1 MSDTISLQW
10 IPSRFRNLMLSHS
23 QVVDNMDGG
32 VLEGAIHT
40 VLKSINS
47 P

>member
-10 IPSRFRNLMLSHS
+10 IPSRCRNSMLLHS
-23 QVVDNMDGG
+23 QVVDNTDGG

-40 VLKSINS
+40 VLKLVNS